1 MLAFDFLQQASF
13 VVTPG
18 QSLPADVKTSMDS
31 LPETA
36 SVTIASAHPTSD
48 SSTEAKTATPLTTS
62 EDHGAGNDQADSSEL
77 SVAAVAGIVI
87 GSLSILV
94 LAIGIFW

>member
-1 MLAFDFLQQASF
+1 M
-13 VVTPG
+13 TPG

-36 SVTIASAHPTSD
+36 SATKASTHPTSD
-48 SSTEAKTATPLTTS
+48 SSTEAKTATSLTTS
-62 EDHGAGNDQADSSEL
+62 EDHGAGDDQADSSEL

-94 LAIGIFW
+94 LATGLYW